1 MKFSDIRTSPRIC
14 LYCGD
19 MTRYR
24 IDLTGIP
31 FTGLSL
37 TREDSFH
44 IKHDITKQIELND
57 NTVDVVQSED
67 VFEHIEYQDLTK
79 VLCDIYRVL
88 KPGGYLRMSVPD
100 YRCDVLYERSMKD
113 KSGSILFDAGG
124 GGSYDAINHKVVGG
138 GHVWFPRYET
148 VKALIDTTP
157 FERCVFYHYYNEGGE
172 PITDDID
179 YSKGYVQRTPDHDD
193 RVKYPKRPM
202 SIVVDCLKDSHKMNT
217 NTVMVFSG
225 RCNL

>member
-1 MKFSDIRTSPRIC
+1 
-14 LYCGD
+14 
-19 MTRYR
+19 
-24 IDLTGIP
+24 
-31 FTGLSL
+31 
-37 TREDSFH
+37 
-44 IKHDITKQIELND
+44 
-57 NTVDVVQSED
+57 
-67 VFEHIEYQDLTK
+67 
-79 VLCDIYRVL
+79 
-88 KPGGYLRMSVPD
+88 
-100 YRCDVLYERSMKD
+100 MKD

>member
-1 MKFSDIRTSPRIC
+1 MP
-14 LYCGD
+14 YN
-19 MTRYR
+19 R
-24 IDLTGIP
+24 IDFTGIP

-37 TREDSFH
+37 FRDDKFH
-44 IKHDITKQIELND
+44 IKHNITHQIELND

-100 YRCDVLYERSMKD
+100 YRCDVLYERSVKD
-113 KSGSILFDAGG
+113 DSGSILFDAGG
-124 GGSYDAINHKVVGG
+124 GGRYDAINNKVVDG

-148 VKALIDTTP
+148 VKTLLNTTP
-157 FERCVFYHYYNEGGE
+157 FERYTFYHYYNEWNE

-202 SIVVDCLKDSHKMNT
+202 SIVVDCFKDSHN
-217 NTVMVFSG
+217 VSFS
-225 RCNL
+225 